1 MSQQPPDWFRQ
12 PRGPRIGCADVT
24 IVSIAS
30 IIAFVILIFVVLR
43 PDFARF
49 IDITG
54 SNDITVGA
62 VRATETPGGAQTPG
76 TPSTSGIGGVVA
88 TKTTATGTTS
98 VTGTTARAATTS
110 IKPTVTIIATPAVP
124 TPTLAATPTV
134 PPTPAFKVARLLDD
148 CRLRQDPSYQ
158 AQIIQ
163 IFTKGSFFR
172 IYDEKRTVK
181 DTQSAT
187 DVNWQRVEPDDKTN
201 RQGWMVTECF

>member
-30 IIAFVILIFVVLR
+30 IIAFVLLIFVVLR

-76 TPSTSGIGGVVA
+76 TPSQGGGGVVA
-88 TKTTATGTTS
+88 TTASGTTS
-98 VTGTTARAATTS
+98 VAGTVVAGTVTTR
-110 IKPTVTIIATPAVP
+110 PTVTIIATPALP
-124 TPTLAATPTV
+124 TPNAAPTPTV
-134 PPTPAFKVARLLDD
+134 PPTPAFRLVNLLDT

-158 AQIIQ
+158 AVIIQ
-163 IFTKGSFFR
+163 TFPKGAAFKV
-172 IYDEKRTVK
+172 YDEQRIVR
-181 DTQSAT
+181 DGPSAT
-187 DVNWQRVEPDDKTN
+187 DINWQRVEPDDKSN
-201 RQGWMVTECF
+201 RQGWMVVDCLPK

>member
-49 IDITG
+49 VDITG

-62 VRATETPGGAQTPG
+62 VRATETPGGVQTPG
-76 TPSTSGIGGVVA
+76 TSGIGGVVA
-88 TKTTATGTTS
+88 TKTATTGTTN
-98 VTGTTARAATTS
+98 VTGTTAGAATTS
-110 IKPTVTIIATPAVP
+110 IKPTVTIIATPSVP
-124 TPTLAATPTV
+124 TPTLASTPTV
-134 PPTPAFKVARLLDD
+134 PPTPAFKVVKLLDD

-163 IFTKGSFFR
+163 IFPKGSSFR
-172 IYDEKRTVK
+172 IYDEKQTVK

-187 DVNWQRVEPDDKTN
+187 DVTWQRVEPDDKTN
-201 RQGWMVTECF
+201 RQGWMVIVCF